1 MTQATIV
8 QGHAEIEDGRRK
20 IGGRVLVGSTGSDD
34 TDAALAVG
42 GRLAERDGGTLL
54 AVAVVEPVPAYALGL
69 AQIAIAD
76 VEHTRYAAMTRAL
89 RLQLERVGQGA
100 QWQWGVRVGHAAE
113 QILQAAAAEGATLI
127 VLGLHHAGAL
137 DRVFGGETTLHVVRH
152 SPVPVLAVPSLGTPL
167 RRALVA
173 VDFSE
178 TSNAAARLAA
188 SLLGDG
194 ASLTLAHVQP
204 FAEAHVGDRTSW
216 GEIYADGARRH
227 LAELRDQ
234 LDDHRRVRTDTALLV
249 GEPAK
254 ALAEFAVR
262 GAYDVLAIGAHEQ
275 SALERLLVGSVTTHL
290 VRGASCALLVAPA
303 VPADA

>member
-8 QGHAEIEDGRRK
+8 QGSEIEVGRRK
-20 IGGRVLVGSTGSDD
+20 LGGRVLVGSTGGDD
-34 TDAALAVG
+34 TDAALGLA
-42 GRLAERDGGTLL
+42 GRLAERDGGTLF
-54 AVAVVEPVPAYALGL
+54 AVAVVEAMPAYALGL
-69 AQIAIAD
+69 AQIAMAD
-76 VEHTRYAAMTRAL
+76 VEHTRFAAMTRAL

-100 QWQWGVRVGHAAE
+100 QWQWAVKVGHTAE
-113 QILQAAAAEGATLI
+113 QILQAAAAEGASLI
-127 VLGLHHAGAL
+127 VLGLHHASPL

-152 SPVPVLAVPSLGTPL
+152 SPVPVLAVPPLGTSL

-188 SLLGDG
+188 ELLGDG
-194 ASLTLAHVQP
+194 GSLTLAHVQP
-204 FAEAHVGDRTSW
+204 FADVSVSDRTSW

-234 LDDHRRVRTDTALLV
+234 LDDHRRGRTDTALLV

-254 ALAEFAVR
+254 ALAEFAAR

-290 VRGASCALLVAPA
+290 VRAASCALLVAPA
-303 VPADA
+303 V